1 MKITSQD
8 NFWKGKFGDK
18 YTDRSL
24 FSDRTLTIGKDLLS
38 NKIKIKSCIELGANV
53 GLNLDALKKIYNA
66 STFGVEINSKAFAIL
81 KEKHRAKNSSIINFN
96 TKEKFELSFVCG
108 VLIHQNPKNLN
119 KIYKLLYQLSS
130 KYIYISE
137 YFNPT
142 PIKLNYHGH
151 SIKLYK
157 RDFAKDLWNLYP
169 KLKLINYGFHWE
181 QDPFL
186 KGSEADDGTWFLF
199 KK

>member
-1 MKITSQD
+1 MKITSQE

-81 KEKHRAKNSSIINFN
+81 KEKHNAKNSSIINFN
-96 TKEKFELSFVCG
+96 TKEKFELSFVYG

-142 PIKLNYHGH
+142 PIKINYRGH
-151 SIKLYK
+151 SNKLYK
-157 RDFAKDLWNLYP
+157 RDFAKDFWNLHP
-169 KLKLINYGFHWE
+169 KLKLVNYGFHWE

-186 KGSEADDGTWFLF
+186 KGSGVGDDTWFLF